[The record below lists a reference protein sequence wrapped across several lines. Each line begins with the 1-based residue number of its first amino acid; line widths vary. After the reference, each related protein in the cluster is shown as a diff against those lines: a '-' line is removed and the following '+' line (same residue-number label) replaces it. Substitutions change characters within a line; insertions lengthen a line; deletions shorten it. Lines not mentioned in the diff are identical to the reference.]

1 MPSLVDMYHFQVIN
15 RRQINIFKVFRLLIK
30 TWGNVWYFNMTT
42 LHTLLI
48 SATIKGQFRFPF

>member
-42 LHTLLI
+42 LDTLLI